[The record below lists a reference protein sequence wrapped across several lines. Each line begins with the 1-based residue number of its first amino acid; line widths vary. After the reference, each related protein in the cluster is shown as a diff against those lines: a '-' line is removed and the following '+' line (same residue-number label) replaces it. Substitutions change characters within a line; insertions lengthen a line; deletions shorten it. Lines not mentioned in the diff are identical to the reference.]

1 MPCAFCEKNIP
12 SLPKASHDYETCPFR
27 LSITC
32 LKCCLKGHL
41 ASDCTI
47 EMNWKRPACIEEL
60 IPEEDRK
67 RWRIQTRT
75 PILHRPLYIS
85 HDLATADKEIG
96 KADTYRIIDHDK
108 KIRAFMK
115 ENKIH
120 STHEKVENQR
130 KIIDW
135 AIRRGERIE
144 FVKET
149 IA

>member
-1 MPCAFCEKNIP
+1 
-12 SLPKASHDYETCPFR
+12 
-27 LSITC
+27 
-32 LKCCLKGHL
+32 
-41 ASDCTI
+41 
-47 EMNWKRPACIEEL
+47 MNWKRPACIEEL

-67 RWRIQTRT
+67 RWRIQTKT
-75 PILHRPLYIS
+75 PILHRPLRVS
-85 HDLATADKEIG
+85 HDLATADKEIS
-96 KADTYRIIDHDK
+96 KADTYRIIDQDK

-130 KIIDW
+130 KIIEW

-144 FVKET
+144 FIKET